1 MHEAVNNQVHIS
13 SFIGI
18 FFWLVIVAGIIVF
31 VRSAFKGPD
40 KSG

>member
-1 MHEAVNNQVHIS
+1 MHEAVHNQVHIS
-13 SFIGI
+13 AIIGI
-18 FFWLVIVAGIIVF
+18 FFWLVIVVGVIVF